1 MKNFVRNGSALVVI
15 APQDVVSGEVVIVN
29 DLYGIA
35 AISAKS
41 GEEVT
46 ISTEGVYE
54 LNKDNQA
61 VEQGQKAYYRADTKQ
76 VTKDAKHTVTDD
88 NGTPENTSDDSA
100 EDINHTLIGIFV
112 IGSAATDKKAQVK
125 ID

>member
-1 MKNFVRNGSALVVI
+1 MKNYVRNGSALVVE
-15 APQDVVSGEVVIVN
+15 APQDVVSGEVVIIN

-41 GEEVT
+41 GEDVT

-54 LNKDNQA
+54 LDKDNQA
-61 VEQGQKAYYRADTKQ
+61 VEQGQKAYYRSDTKQ
-76 VTKDAKHTVTDD
+76 VTKDDKHTVTDD
-88 NGTPENTSDDSA
+88 NGTPENTSDDST

-112 IGSAATDKKAQVK
+112 ISSTATDKKAQVK